1 VPLRP
6 KRPGIPGRFA
16 LPAAVPLTDRRCS
29 GYLGCVPGGFV
40 SKPLVLAGVLLY
52 SILVAA
58 LRWLGV
64 IGTTGTVVLF
74 AVMVADLAA
83 THWLL
88 RRSRGP

>member
-1 VPLRP
+1 V
-6 KRPGIPGRFA
+6 
-16 LPAAVPLTDRRCS
+16 S
-29 GYLGCVPGGFV
+29 GGLVI
-40 SKPLVLAGVLLY
+40 KPLVLAGVLLY
-52 SILVAA
+52 SVLVGV

-88 RRSRGP
+88 RRSRAQ